1 MVRKVLITEIS
12 ELKKDVKGL
21 RLGSDNLINRLK
33 GGTIMNLDR
42 EAVLPLRDLARA
54 YDYSKDYL
62 RNLINRGHL
71 KAHKKGKLWYVR
83 VRDLSDYGNAQ

>member
-1 MVRKVLITEIS
+1 
-12 ELKKDVKGL
+12 
-21 RLGSDNLINRLK
+21 
-33 GGTIMNLDR
+33 MNLDR